1 MCSLYRRF
9 IIQLNRI
16 QNFGYKYLNQLK
28 FHLYGIKV
36 GRNAVI
42 HGHIGLKLAADSSVS
57 IGDNFYFSSG
67 RHLNPLARNIEGCI
81 CTNEGAIITIGNNVG
96 MSSSVLW
103 AHISITIGNN
113 VQLGAQV
120 IILDSDCHSL
130 NYIHR
135 RELKVDQKN
144 KKNANIIIENDVLI
158 GSNTI
163 VLKGVT
169 IGARSVI
176 GAGSVVTKSIPA
188 DSIAAG
194 NPAKI
199 IYCKNI

>member
-1 MCSLYRRF
+1 MSKLYRR
-9 IIQLNRI
+9 IIFQFRRVLHLR
-16 QNFGYKYLNQLK
+16 YKYVNQLK
-28 FHLYGIKV
+28 FYLYGIKTGKNFLV
-36 GRNAVI
+36 
-42 HGHIGLKLAADSSVS
+42 HGYIGIKLAADAKVS

-67 RHLNPLARNIEGCI
+67 QHLNPLARNLQGCI
-81 CTNEGAIITIGNNVG
+81 CTNEGAVITIGDNVA
-96 MSSSVLW
+96 MSSTVLW
-103 AHISITIGNN
+103 SHQSITIGNN

-130 NYIHR
+130 NYIYR
-135 RELKVDQKN
+135 RDLKTDQKN
-144 KKNANIIIENDVLI
+144 KNNAPVTIEDDVLI
-158 GSNTI
+158 GSNCI

-176 GAGSVVTKSIPA
+176 GAGSVVTKTIPA

-199 IYCKNI
+199 IKSINI